1 MSLAPV
7 TVAEVIELNPL
18 NVAAEAGAAGAGGV
32 TEGVADVGAPNWK
45 PTVSFFVVLAGRV
58 AGKVVVAAEEEGA
71 ETVLEDAEK
80 GFDARGGTAAGPV
93 KNPPKDAEAGGIT
106 RLGAAAAAADTADA
120 GTAAGTELVPPK
132 VNPVV
137 AGGVIENPVAPP
149 VEEAAAG
156 APKLNPPGSGVA
168 VDTAVCA
175 LEGCIENDPEK
186 SFVGPE
192 GGAVPQ
198 GVDVGIGTSAVT
210 VAVFEA
216 TGAEP
221 KEKAGMVTGAL

>member
-1 MSLAPV
+1 M
-7 TVAEVIELNPL
+7 
-18 NVAAEAGAAGAGGV
+18 
-32 TEGVADVGAPNWK
+32 
-45 PTVSFFVVLAGRV
+45 
-58 AGKVVVAAEEEGA
+58 
-71 ETVLEDAEK
+71 LEDVEK
-80 GFDARGGTAAGPV
+80 GFDARDGTAAGPV

-106 RLGAAAAAADTADA
+106 RLGAAAADD
-120 GTAAGTELVPPK
+120 TAAGAGAVLVPPK

-137 AGGVIENPVAPP
+137 PEGVIENPVAPP
-149 VEEAAAG
+149 VAAAGAAAG
-156 APKLNPPGSGVA
+156 APKLNPPGRGVT

-186 SFVGPE
+186 SFVGPTW
-192 GGAVPQ
+192 GAVPQ

-221 KEKAGMVTGAL
+221 KEKAGMVTVALCTGAAAAAAAVTACPLPFRLLSHDKHLVAVLLFCTKQTAHF

>member
-1 MSLAPV
+1 M
-7 TVAEVIELNPL
+7 
-18 NVAAEAGAAGAGGV
+18 
-32 TEGVADVGAPNWK
+32 
-45 PTVSFFVVLAGRV
+45 LAGRV
-58 AGKVVVAAEEEGA
+58 AGKLVAAAEEEGA

-106 RLGAAAAAADTADA
+106 RLGAAAVAATD
-120 GTAAGTELVPPK
+120 AAGVAATVLAPPK
-132 VNPVV
+132 VNPVLE
-137 AGGVIENPVAPP
+137 AGVIENPVAPP
-149 VEEAAAG
+149 VAVAGAAAG
-156 APKLNPPGSGVA
+156 APKLNPPGSGVT

-186 SFVGPE
+186 SFVGPT

-198 GVDVGIGTSAVT
+198 GVDVGFGTSAVT

-221 KEKAGMVTGAL
+221 KEKAGMVTGALCTGAIAAAVTACPLPFRLLSHDKHLVAVLLFCTKHTAHF